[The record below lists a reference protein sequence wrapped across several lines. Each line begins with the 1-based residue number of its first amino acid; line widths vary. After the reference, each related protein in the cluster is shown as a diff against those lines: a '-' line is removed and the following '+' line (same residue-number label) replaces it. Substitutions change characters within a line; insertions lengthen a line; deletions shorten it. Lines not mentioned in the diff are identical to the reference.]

1 MIPGIDLVL
10 AGPGTFEWVEGVV
23 RAATGWPG
31 LVVIAIYS
39 FLVAFILPLPSEV
52 VLLAPLDLGYET
64 HTELGIVMLVSSAG
78 KAAGSVVAFRFG
90 KQAAQ
95 SDPVIRFFA
104 RFGIELE
111 RFQERIGTLA
121 RGWGYAGLAL
131 ALAIPFF
138 PDTLS
143 IYGFSFLEEDNV
155 KFATASFAGSVGRL
169 AVTAGAAGILVSLI

>member
-1 MIPGIDLVL
+1 MIPGAEFAWAV
-10 AGPGTFEWVEGVV
+10 AGTFDWLEGLV

-31 LVVIAIYS
+31 LVIIVIYS

-52 VLLAPLDLGYET
+52 VLLAPLDLGFES
-64 HTELGIVMLVSSAG
+64 HTELGIVMIASSAG
-78 KAAGSVVAFRFG
+78 KAAGSLVAFHFG
-90 KQAAQ
+90 KQAVQ
-95 SDPVIRFFA
+95 SGPVDRVFA
-104 RFGIELE
+104 RLGLQLE
-111 RFQERIGTLA
+111 RIEEVVGRLA

-131 ALAIPFF
+131 ALSIPFF

-169 AVTAGAAGILVSLI
+169 AVTAGAAGLLVSLV